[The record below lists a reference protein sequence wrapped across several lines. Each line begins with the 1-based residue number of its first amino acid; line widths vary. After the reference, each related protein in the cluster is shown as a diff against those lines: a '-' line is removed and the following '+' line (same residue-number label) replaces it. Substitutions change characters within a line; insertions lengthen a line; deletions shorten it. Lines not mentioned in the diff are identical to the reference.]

1 MRRVIIW
8 ILKESKMNESLY
20 KETKMRNSGQLLQ
33 DIRDADGLLVSG
45 LQVKADGSVKGQI
58 LTPLANSTPI
68 HFHQD
73 PEINALRIVSVWG
86 PADHNIVDVLLKQL
100 PESVPGR
107 FQLKDKTL
115 QYLTSVRMQDE
126 DIFKFL
132 LATEISAHRK
142 VLKLLFPEF
151 RKLAAR
157 TCQQTPKQSSKQQNS
172 RPRKGKPKKSKKRRY
187 RWRLLC
193 RPLRDP
199 SGNIILR

>member
-1 MRRVIIW
+1 
-8 ILKESKMNESLY
+8 MNESLY
-20 KETKMRNSGQLLQ
+20 KETQMRNSGQLLQ
-33 DIRDADGLLVSG
+33 DIQDADGLLVSG

-58 LTPLANSTPI
+58 RTPPAGSIPI

-73 PEINALRIVSVWG
+73 PETNVLRIASVWG

-107 FQLKDKTL
+107 FQLKGKTL

-132 LATEISAHRK
+132 LATEISAHRN
-142 VLKLLFPEF
+142 VLKLLFLEF
-151 RKLAAR
+151 RKLVAR
-157 TCQQTPKQSSKQQNS
+157 ICQQTPKQSPKQQNA
-172 RPRKGKPKKSKKRRY
+172 RPRKGKSKKTKKRRY